1 MKKCPYCAEEIKD
14 EAIVCRYCGRD
25 LVPNVDEVV
34 GSRSQSDQDASIKT
48 TKKLEFPSNYI
59 PPEADIE
66 KLYKAKMEKF
76 QQGDWKLLAFPP
88 SGGYIACHYNNRKI
102 NGWLFTSTS
111 N

>member
-14 EAIVCRYCGRD
+14 EAIVCRYCGRN

-34 GSRSQSDQDASIKT
+34 GSRSQSDQDASFKT

-66 KLYKAKMEKF
+66 KLYKAKMDKF